1 MRVTFGLLG
10 WSFAGPVVEGAKS
23 VTPPENP
30 ELLRAIAAAP
40 DDDLPRLVYADWLDE
55 NGQDVRA
62 EFIRVQCQIAG
73 LEADRERARPAHAV
87 LWDRQNELR
96 RGHLGELLGPLVGL
110 AGAAEMKFDR
120 GFVNRVV
127 LPVAT
132 FLDLG
137 DRLSGLLPRPQV
149 RVEGVGA
156 DFLGFTESSYLDVMT
171 ELYFYANELAT
182 NSLNYLS
189 ISTNAI
195 DLRSAA
201 KRLTRLEILDFEGC
215 GLTDEFCGMFAE
227 LSFPT
232 LVELDL
238 SYNQITDV
246 GVADL
251 LQAVLPRRLI
261 LGGNPI
267 SDQGAF
273 ELADRLKNSP
283 VQYLNLRG
291 TLIGRAGHAALLA
304 TFDRKDKKVDLF

>member
-1 MRVTFGLLG
+1 MN
-10 WSFAGPVVEGAKS
+10 
-23 VTPPENP
+23 PPDNP

-40 DDDLPRLVYADWLDE
+40 NDDLPRLVYADWLDE

-73 LEADRERARPAHAV
+73 LEADRDKARPAHAV

-96 RGHLGELLGPLVGL
+96 REHLAELLGPL
-110 AGAAEMKFDR
+110 AELGTDGRVTFDR
-120 GFVNRVV
+120 GFVGRVV
-127 LPVAT
+127 LPVAA
-132 FLDLG
+132 FLNHG
-137 DRLSGLLPRPQV
+137 AALSTIVPRPGV
-149 RVEGVGA
+149 RVEGVA
-156 DFLGFTESSYLDVMT
+156 ANVSGFIESPHLPTVT
-171 ELYFYANELAT
+171 ELSGYAPEIDDLPNMSVLALDFGPEQI
-182 NSLNYLS
+182 N
-189 ISTNAI
+189 
-195 DLRSAA
+195 
-201 KRLTRLEILDFEGC
+201 KRFQHLMILDLEGC
-215 GLTDEFCGMFAE
+215 GINDEFSE
-227 LSFPT
+227 VYSYLTFPA

-238 SYNQITDV
+238 SNNQITDI

-251 LQAVLPRRLI
+251 LQATLPRRLI

-267 SDQGAF
+267 TDQGAF